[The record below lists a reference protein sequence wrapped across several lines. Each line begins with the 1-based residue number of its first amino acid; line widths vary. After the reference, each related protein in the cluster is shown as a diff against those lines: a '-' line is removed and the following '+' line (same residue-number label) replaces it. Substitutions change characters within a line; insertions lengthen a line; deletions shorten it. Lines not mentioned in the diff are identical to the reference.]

1 LARVLPSLYEI
12 GSVEERNF
20 QLVTKSTSNFP
31 STKLNVCHV
40 LISFQFTGAPVR
52 ERRASRIDCLS
63 VCIPSSGHTKH
74 LSTLAPRHVSLSQ
87 SRNLIYSTWR
97 WKIKWRFSKQ
107 LLLLI

>member
-1 LARVLPSLYEI
+1 MARVLPSLYEI
-12 GSVEERNF
+12 GSVEERCL

-63 VCIPSSGHTKH
+63 VSIPSSGHTKN
-74 LSTLAPRHVSLSQ
+74 LSNVTPRHVSLPQ
-87 SRNLIYSTWR
+87 SRNFTLR
-97 WKIKWRFSKQ
+97 EGEK
-107 LLLLI
+107 